1 MTGDFRLPATVWAAA
16 FWRTAKHI
24 LIAVVA
30 SVILSTLMLEI
41 FSQGLGHIGLIA
53 AIVAPIMLGG
63 PLVFYL
69 SLKQQELQLA
79 YERLETAAARDS
91 LTNCLNHGA
100 FVAAVN
106 AAMAENTNQVFALLV
121 VDADHFKSINDRFG
135 HTCGDTALKLLVSA
149 IRTSTE
155 DRDIIGRLGGEEFG
169 VFLINSDVDR
179 ARSTAEAIRAAV
191 RDIDFDIGPEKC
203 DLSVSIGG
211 AVTRNALEFGEL
223 FRHADQRLYK
233 VKESGRNNFDI
244 VLLPPRPANTSI
256 PLPTPAPRRRTA

>member
-1 MTGDFRLPATVWAAA
+1 MTGVFKLPATVWAAA

-24 LIAVVA
+24 FISVVA

-41 FSQGLGHIGLIA
+41 FSHGLGDIGLVA

-69 SLKQQELQLA
+69 SLKQRELQLA

-135 HTCGDTALKLLVSA
+135 HTCGDTALKLLVGA
-149 IRTSTE
+149 IRSSTD

-169 VFLINSDVDR
+169 VFLLNSDFDR
-179 ARSTAEAIRAAV
+179 ARNTAEAIRAAV
-191 RDIDFDIGPEKC
+191 RDITFDAGPEQC
-203 DLSVSIGG
+203 GLSVSIGG
-211 AVTRNALEFGEL
+211 AVTRGALKFGEL

-233 VKESGRNNFDI
+233 VKESGRNNFDV

-256 PLPTPAPRRRTA
+256 PLATPAPRRRTA